1 MNHRFGLLGLKAVCA
16 LFLLSVVGCQKS
28 GARAENPT
36 TLTVAGSTS
45 VQPFAEKWAELYMQ
59 KHPGTQ
65 INIQGGG
72 STAGIRAAQAGT
84 AQLGASSR
92 ALKPDESA
100 LHGVVV
106 ARDGIAVVVHP
117 KNSLTGLTLAQ
128 VQSVFSGAV
137 HNWKELGGAD
147 RPITLITREEGSG
160 TRTAFEELVMK
171 KERITT
177 SALVQDSTGAV
188 RELLRSDESAVGYIS
203 LGQLNGQVKPLQLDG
218 IAPTEANAV
227 TGQYPLVRPFLFVHK
242 GEPSGLTKDFLTF
255 VQSSEGQAL
264 ARREGLVP
272 LL

>member
-1 MNHRFGLLGLKAVCA
+1 MNQFRRLALRVVCTLL
-16 LFLLSVVGCQKS
+16 LLNVGGCQRSSS
-28 GARAENPT
+28 GKPLA
-36 TLTVAGSTS
+36 LTVAGSTS

-72 STAGIRAAQAGT
+72 STAGIRAAQTGT
-84 AQLGASSR
+84 AQIGASSR

-117 KNSLTGLTLAQ
+117 RNPLNGLTLDQ
-128 VQSVFSGAV
+128 VRGVFSGAIK
-137 HNWKELGGAD
+137 NWKDLGGES
-147 RPITLITREEGSG
+147 RPITPITREEGSG

-171 KERITT
+171 KDLITT

-188 RELLRSDESAVGYIS
+188 RELLRNDPSAIGYIS
-203 LGQLNGQVKPLQLDG
+203 LGQLNDQVKPLQLDG
-218 IAPTEANAV
+218 VAPTEAAAAA
-227 TGQYPLVRPFLFVHK
+227 GQYPLVRPFLFVLK
-242 GEPSGLTKDFLTF
+242 DDPAGMTQDFLTF
-255 VQSSEGQAL
+255 VLSSEGQAL

-272 LL
+272 VK